1 MSFVREVAPL
11 PWGHV
16 GACAGVL
23 EEVEVDA
30 LLWGRGKRHDWN
42 L

>member
-1 MSFVREVAPL
+1 MSFVREVTPL
-11 PWGHV
+11 SCGHV
-16 GACAGVL
+16 GACASVL

-30 LLWGRGKRHDWN
+30 LLRGRGRRHDWN